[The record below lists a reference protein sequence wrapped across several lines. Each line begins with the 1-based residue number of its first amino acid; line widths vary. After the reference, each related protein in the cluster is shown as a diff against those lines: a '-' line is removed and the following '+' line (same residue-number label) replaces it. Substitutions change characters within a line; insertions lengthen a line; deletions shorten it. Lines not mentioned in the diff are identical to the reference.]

1 MQSEQR
7 FPGNETNGTLVD
19 LTPGEMFHI
28 RLRAFNLGG
37 LSPLTDEVV
46 QYTSQNDGEFVIGDC
61 VPSTPHTLLVR
72 EGYRGPELL
81 PQGGTV

>member
-7 FPGNETNGTLVD
+7 FPGNETNGTLID

-28 RLRAFNLGG
+28 RLRASNLGG

-61 VPSTPHTLLVR
+61 MHSTPHTSLVR